1 MKLQIPKDYCPIQ
14 LNLNMRCNGSVAVF
28 ITLLGGILV
37 FVALI
42 IATIGIETRQKS
54 IEEISIQK
62 NQTTKSLHLL

>member
-1 MKLQIPKDYCPIQ
+1 
-14 LNLNMRCNGSVAVF
+14 MRCNGSVAVF